1 MGKLGW
7 LDWAMTDLLVQWIL
21 LFLFTV
27 AVVVLIRLSV
37 IWGVL
42 CLFLRLRRLICR
54 WFCGLDYDSLWWD
67 VVVVNA

>member
-27 AVVVLIRLSV
+27 AVVVLIWLGV

-42 CLFLRLRRLICR
+42 CLFLRLRRLVCQ
-54 WFCGLDYDSLWWD
+54 WFCGLDYNSL
-67 VVVVNA
+67 